1 MLVCPCVIVQQEHKD
16 TQVKLQS
23 QSQKPKL
30 EELVSPG
37 IGFRE
42 VRTVCRLC
50 PPVEDLC
57 SNVIR
62 HPVILPCNMLSLR
75 THKGGQRRV
84 WRMSCL
90 LRILTGA
97 GNVGRTQCECSQI
110 KADKRKGG
118 VFIPTPSVYL
128 QVLCCFQ
135 GDIAM
140 VLIKTSL
147 VQKLW

>member
-1 MLVCPCVIVQQEHKD
+1 
-16 TQVKLQS
+16 
-23 QSQKPKL
+23 
-30 EELVSPG
+30 
-37 IGFRE
+37 
-42 VRTVCRLC
+42 
-50 PPVEDLC
+50 
-57 SNVIR
+57 
-62 HPVILPCNMLSLR
+62 
-75 THKGGQRRV
+75 
-84 WRMSCL
+84 MSCL
-90 LRILTGA
+90 LWILTGA

-147 VQKLW
+147 VQKQHDKIFLLTADRCHYGTRVTGDAGEDGDM